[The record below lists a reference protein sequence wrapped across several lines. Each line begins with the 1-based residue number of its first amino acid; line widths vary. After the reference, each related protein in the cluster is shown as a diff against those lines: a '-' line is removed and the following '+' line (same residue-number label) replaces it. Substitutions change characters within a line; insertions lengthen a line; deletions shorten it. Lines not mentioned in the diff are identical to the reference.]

1 MKLPTDRSPSP
12 LPEDVEEQQEVAAQI
27 EVEQIIDS

>member
-12 LPEDVEEQQEVAAQI
+12 LSEDVEEQQEVAAQI
-27 EVEQIIDS
+27 DVE